1 MKWRNRR
8 SGMRSNRAPGAK
20 QYSVWRFDRG
30 GARKGRG
37 GDPEREGIFP
47 TRPLRPDVVAEG
59 GSIGRGGLRAPRRF
73 DRDCRPSWFWLERR
87 VREAEGAGCRLTLLL
102 TLDGLDDLLGSL
114 AAEARHCEQ
123 KGARAVGSSI

>member
-8 SGMRSNRAPGAK
+8 AGMRSNRAPGAK

-59 GSIGRGGLRAPRRF
+59 GSIGRGG
-73 DRDCRPSWFWLERR
+73 
-87 VREAEGAGCRLTLLL
+87 
-102 TLDGLDDLLGSL
+102 
-114 AAEARHCEQ
+114 AA
-123 KGARAVGSSI
+123 GSSAFRPRLPAVVAWSEEVPMTAAREVAIEVRQGGGGPGPGRVLLRS